1 MSTNNHNGSQTGDK
15 ITKIFNSRFILA
27 LICFFFK
34 KRMTILNYT
43 VFFYDDKTTIVGISK
58 RPRTNAIENDK
69 YVIKQFI
76 FNYHAQ

>member
-1 MSTNNHNGSQTGDK
+1 M
-15 ITKIFNSRFILA
+15 F
-27 LICFFFK
+27 FFFK